1 MIFVTGATGFLGSHI
16 CRKLLKEGYDVV
28 GLKRSSSSLTLVDDI
43 KDNMEWVEGDILQ
56 PDSIDQLL
64 SRVDTIIHTAAVVS
78 FHSADFE
85 KMDQI
90 NVEGTKNMV
99 NLALKHNV
107 NRFIHISSVA
117 ALGRNLAQGTIN
129 ETNKWQESKYNTHYG
144 QSKYHAELEVWRGM
158 VEGLNAVILN
168 PSVILG
174 PGDWEN
180 SSSSIFKYV
189 WNESKFYSEGYINYV
204 DVRDVVDIIHK
215 ILNDES
221 KFGERYIVNAGS
233 ETFKA
238 IFEKIAERF
247 GKKPP
252 TVKATSFLVKIGLFI
267 ESVKYI
273 LTGRKPLITREIARV
288 GGARIYF
295 DNNKAVTELNHT
307 FVPLSQTL
315 DWACAYYLENKK

>member
-1 MIFVTGATGFLGSHI
+1 MILVTGATGFLGSHI
-16 CRKLLKEGYDVV
+16 CRRLLEDGKKFIA
-28 GLKRSSSSLTLVDDI
+28 LKRANSSLSLLADI
-43 KDNMEWVEGDILQ
+43 KNEIEWVEGDIMQ
-56 PDSIDQLL
+56 PDSLDQLL
-64 SRVDTIIHTAAVVS
+64 SRVETIIHTAAVVS

-90 NVEGTKNMV
+90 NTEGTKNMV
-99 NLALKHNV
+99 NLALKHEIK
-107 NRFIHISSVA
+107 RFIHISSVA
-117 ALGRNLAQGTIN
+117 ALGRNLAQGTID
-129 ETNKWQESKYNTHYG
+129 ETNKWQESKYNTRYG
-144 QSKYHAELEVWRGM
+144 QSKYQAELEVWRGM
-158 VEGLNAVILN
+158 IEGLNAVILN

-189 WNESKFYSEGYINYV
+189 WNENMFYSEGFINYV
-204 DVRDVVDIIHK
+204 DVRDVVDIIYK
-215 ILNDES
+215 LLNDES

-238 IFEKIAERF
+238 MFEKIAERF
-247 GKKPP
+247 DKKPP
-252 TVKATSFLVKIGLFI
+252 TIKASSILVKIGLLV
-267 ESVKYI
+267 ESLKFL
-273 LTGRKPLITREIARV
+273 LTGKKPLITREIARV
-288 GGARIYF
+288 GSARIYF